1 MIKDSLDYSQK
12 IIQKN
17 SLPVLPYNSAVNSKY
32 NIYTGDDSS
41 ILPTAADFFC
51 NYLNDCFNLDWE

>member
-1 MIKDSLDYSQK
+1 MIKDWLDYSQK

-17 SLPVLPYNSAVNSKY
+17 SLPVLPFNSAVNSKY

-51 NYLNDCFNLDWE
+51 N